1 MTKHLQHDLDQ
12 LKRDILTMGAMVE
25 EATNKAMA
33 ALIQRRPELA
43 DEVIAGD
50 DAIDR
55 KELEVEDKCLKILA
69 LHQPVAGDLRFI
81 VGCIKVN
88 NDLERM
94 GDLAHNIAERAAF
107 LSRNE
112 PIEVTIDFGRMVERV
127 RSMVSDSLDALVN
140 LDTVLARDVCRR
152 DEEVDQYNMQMF
164 KRLETMM
171 KERPETID
179 RAVQTISVSRH
190 LERIGDHATNI
201 AEDIV
206 YMVEGEIIRH
216 SQELQRKPSP
226 DKTRAR
232 PALN

>member
-1 MTKHLQHDLDQ
+1 MSKHLQHDLDQ
-12 LKRDILTMGAMVE
+12 LKRDILTMGSMVE

-50 DAIDR
+50 DLIDH

-112 PIEVTIDFGRMVERV
+112 PLEVTIDFTRMVERV

-140 LDTVLARDVCRR
+140 SDTALAREVCRR
-152 DEEVDQYNMQMF
+152 DDEVDHYNKQMF
-164 KRLETMM
+164 RRLENMM
-171 KERPETID
+171 KERPETIE
-179 RAVQTISVSRH
+179 RASQTMSVSRH

-216 SQELQRKPSP
+216 SQDAHPNSAAPSA
-226 DKTRAR
+226 RAR
-232 PALN
+232 PSLN